1 MHNAQTTRLQY
12 GEGVWSRT
20 QRHQVLL
27 APAELNLL
35 AGSYPRSCELP
46 KCVCLLNGL
55 RCTNMCR
62 LQNCDNQVSSAN
74 NDERHWRMGGGVV
87 TRVVTYRKPAVND
100 DCYITYNLPYN
111 GNLKCMSKINI
122 KSIVCSIV

>member
-1 MHNAQTTRLQY
+1 MDSDVLICADSKIVTIRYLVLTMMKDT
-12 GEGVWSRT
+12 GEW
-20 QRHQVLL
+20 
-27 APAELNLL
+27 
-35 AGSYPRSCELP
+35 
-46 KCVCLLNGL
+46 
-55 RCTNMCR
+55 
-62 LQNCDNQVSSAN
+62 
-74 NDERHWRMGGGVV
+74 GGVV